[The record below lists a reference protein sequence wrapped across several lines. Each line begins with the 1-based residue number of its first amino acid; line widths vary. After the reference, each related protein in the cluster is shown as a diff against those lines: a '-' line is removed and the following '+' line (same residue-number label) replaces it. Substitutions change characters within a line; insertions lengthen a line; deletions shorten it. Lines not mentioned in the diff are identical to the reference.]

1 MTLGSA
7 DSHAAPGR
15 LTEHEARQRLE
26 HERESRLAQLKA
38 IDAAG
43 VGQQA
48 ADDLLAAQ
56 RDSARR
62 VLKEIDAAFERLA
75 DGTYGD
81 CQGCGRAIPA
91 ERLEILPYTR
101 HCVGCRRGAV

>member
-7 DSHAAPGR
+7 ASGAAPGR
-15 LTEHEARQRLE
+15 LTDHEARQRLE
-26 HERESRLAQLKA
+26 HERESRLTQLRA
-38 IDAAG
+38 IDTAG
-43 VGQQA
+43 AGQQA

-56 RDSARR
+56 RASTRR

-75 DGTYGD
+75 DGTYGS
-81 CQGCGRAIPA
+81 CQGCGKAIPA

-101 HCVGCRRGAV
+101 HCVNCRRSAA

>member
-7 DSHAAPGR
+7 ASGAAPGR
-15 LTEHEARQRLE
+15 LTDHEARQRLE
-26 HERESRLAQLKA
+26 HERESRLMQLRA

-43 VGQQA
+43 AGQQA

-56 RDSARR
+56 RASTRR

-75 DGTYGD
+75 DGTYGS
-81 CQGCGRAIPA
+81 CQGCGKAIPA

-101 HCVGCRRGAV
+101 HCVNCRRSAA

>member
-7 DSHAAPGR
+7 ASGAAPGR
-15 LTEHEARQRLE
+15 LTDHEARQRLE
-26 HERESRLAQLKA
+26 HERESRLTQLRA

-43 VGQQA
+43 AGQQA

-56 RDSARR
+56 RASTRR

-75 DGTYGD
+75 DGTYGS
-81 CQGCGRAIPA
+81 CQGCGKAIPA

-101 HCVGCRRGAV
+101 HCVNCRRSAA